1 LAGINNS
8 LIKIELTH
16 NAFKVKKDFYIRDLS
31 CQNKK
36 FKENTFKN
44 ASGKTVCSV
53 KKGFQRRIANE
64 KKASY

>member
-1 LAGINNS
+1 MNNS
-8 LIKIELTH
+8 LIKIELTQT
-16 NAFKVKKDFYIRDLS
+16 AFKVKKVFNIRDLS

-44 ASGKTVCSV
+44 ASGKTFCSSV

-64 KKASY
+64 KKSKLVT